1 MGRGRKQGS
10 SVRPAA
16 RGVAPSLRQLVLVV
30 VVVLVGV
37 AAFGFGTARQ
47 AGPALAQDGAT
58 PVAVAS
64 PVASFPLPCAEV
76 SPDVGFSAWVR
87 TELYIAVPDQDGWD
101 AFLDAEVT
109 PRFPDGLTVLD
120 SFGQYRNQAGTI
132 LEEDAVV
139 LIIFYP
145 LDSAAGASAALEE
158 IRTLYKEQF
167 DQESVLRV
175 DDLPVCVSF

>member
-1 MGRGRKQGS
+1 M
-10 SVRPAA
+10 
-16 RGVAPSLRQLVLVV
+16 RQLVLVL

-37 AAFGFGTARQ
+37 AAFGFGSARQ

-58 PVAVAS
+58 PVAAS
-64 PVASFPLPCAEV
+64 PVASYALPCAEV

-87 TELYIAVPDQDGWD
+87 TELYFGAVGD
-101 AFLDAEVT
+101 AEWQGFLDSEVT

-120 SFGQYRNQAGTI
+120 GYGQYRNSAGNI
-132 LEEDAVV
+132 SQEDSIV
-139 LIIFYP
+139 LIILYP
-145 LDSAAGASAALEE
+145 LDGAAGASAALEE